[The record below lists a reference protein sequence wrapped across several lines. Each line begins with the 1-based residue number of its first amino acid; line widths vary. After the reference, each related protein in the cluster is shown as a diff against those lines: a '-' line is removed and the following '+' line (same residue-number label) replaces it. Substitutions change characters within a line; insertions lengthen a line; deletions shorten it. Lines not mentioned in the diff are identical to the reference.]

1 MALTKVSYSMITGAP
16 VNVKDFGAVGNGVT
30 NDAAAFAAAIAAVAS
45 TGQSIYVPAGTYVIG
60 SALTSTGHLNMF
72 GDGDK
77 SILDFSGAT
86 ITGSSCITVS
96 GALTQIQNISSAFI
110 YGLTVTFASAPSLAI
125 DDVFCIYDTDL
136 WLTNRPY
143 YYKGEWC
150 QVKGVAGSAAT
161 VTNPLYDSY
170 TPATTTV
177 YKLESKAVSFRNLR
191 LVGGANTF
199 GLLKIQFCEQAKL
212 ENVSVYNEDYQGI
225 EFDRCYNSEVTNCYV
240 FNKGTGTLD
249 DYGLLFSN
257 SQKFRVIGGDYYARR
272 HGITIGGG
280 DYICAVTNRDMRVI
294 GATISNDIV
303 SGVYS
308 ADMHG
313 NMEDCYYQDCTIYN
327 GAGWAGMDNGYDNC
341 TITAQSNGSVIYAGE
356 IKGGMLYVRNS
367 KLLTAGDP
375 SANSRGVIDVGGN
388 SSAINS
394 STTRALS
401 LIVENCYVKAPSL
414 SSATDFMK
422 VVNDGSLVN
431 VNIYIDGVSADVNAM
446 GAVLRTNVNS
456 GSAFSQAIVV
466 DNVSNFPSG
475 TYLHVPQG
483 SYYANVPQRMMRQSG
498 TVSMTA
504 TSGTK
509 TTISG
514 GITFKYAYPRTPSA
528 NTTVGGETGS
538 FSNGAGENIGA
549 ANYSVSATTVRPALV
564 STSNANWTATA
575 TVIQNWSVGISEI

>member
-1 MALTKVSYSMITGAP
+1 MSLTKVSYSMITGAP
-16 VNVKDFGAVGNGVT
+16 ANVKDFGAVGDGVT

-86 ITGSSCITVS
+86 IAGSCITVS
-96 GALTQIQNISSAFI
+96 GALTQIQNISSASI

-136 WLTNRPY
+136 WNTIRAN

-212 ENVSVYNEDYQGI
+212 ENVSVYNENYQGV
-225 EFDRCYNSEVTNCYV
+225 EFDRCYNSEVTNCY
-240 FNKGTGTLD
+240 FYNKGTGTLD
-249 DYGLLFSN
+249 DYGLTISN

-280 DYICAVTNRDMRVI
+280 DYICAVTNRDVRII
-294 GATISNDIV
+294 GVTLSNDITT
-303 SGVYS
+303 GVYS

-341 TITAQSNGSVIYAGE
+341 SITAQSNGSVIYAGE

-367 KLLTAGDP
+367 KLLTANDP
-375 SANSRGVIDVGGN
+375 SDNGRGIVDVGGN

-394 STTRALS
+394 STDKTLS
-401 LIVENCYVKAPSL
+401 LIVENCYVKAPALNAAS
-414 SSATDFMK
+414 DFMK
-422 VVNDGSLVN
+422 VVNDGSIVN
-431 VNIYIDGVSADVNAM
+431 VNIYIDGIRADVNAM
-446 GAVLRTNVNS
+446 GSVLRTNVDS
-456 GSAFSQAIVV
+456 GTAFSQAIVV
-466 DNVSNFPSG
+466 DNISNFPSG
-475 TYLHVPQG
+475 TSLHTPQG
-483 SYYANVPQRMMRQSG
+483 SHYLNIPHRLMSQTGSLL
-498 TVSMTA
+498 MTA
-504 TSGTK
+504 TSGT
-509 TTISG
+509 TSTISS
-514 GITFKYAYPRTPSA
+514 TQNYTYVYPRIPQAVVSVGS
-528 NTTVGGETGS
+528 NTTGFLNS
-538 FSNGAGENIGA
+538 AGENIGA
-549 ANYSVSATTVRPALV
+549 TIFQIREEGIRLSLV

-575 TVIQNWSVGISEI
+575 NMTVNYIAELSEV

>member
-1 MALTKVSYSMITGAP
+1 MITGAP
-16 VNVKDFGAVGNGVT
+16 ANVKDFGAVGDGVT

-86 ITGSSCITVS
+86 IAGSCITVS
-96 GALTQIQNISSAFI
+96 GALTQIQNISSASI

-136 WLTNRPY
+136 WLPIRAN

-212 ENVSVYNEDYQGI
+212 ENVSVYNENYQGV
-225 EFDRCYNSEVTNCYV
+225 EFDRCYNSEVTNCYM

-249 DYGLLFSN
+249 DYGIIFSN

-272 HGITIGGG
+272 HGVTIGGG

-303 SGVYS
+303 SGVYA

-341 TITAQSNGSVIYAGE
+341 AITAQLNGSVIYAGE

-367 KLLTAGDP
+367 KLLTPVDP
-375 SANSRGVIDVGGN
+375 SDNGRGVIDVGGN

-394 STTRALS
+394 STDIALS
-401 LIVENCYVKAPSL
+401 LIVENCYVKAPNL
-414 SSATDFMK
+414 SAASDFMK
-422 VVNDGSLVN
+422 VVNDGSTVN
-431 VNIYIDGVSADVNAM
+431 VNIYIDGVRADVNAM
-446 GAVLRTNVNS
+446 GSVLRTNVNS
-456 GSAFSQAIVV
+456 GTAFSQAIVV
-466 DNVSNFPSG
+466 DNISNFPSG
-475 TYLHVPQG
+475 TSLHAAQG
-483 SYYANVPQRMMRQSG
+483 SHYLNIPHRLMSQTGSLL
-498 TVSMTA
+498 MTA

-509 TTISG
+509 STTS
-514 GITFKYAYPRTPSA
+514 TTENYLYVYPRIPQAVVSVGSITTGFTNSA
-528 NTTVGGETGS
+528 N
-538 FSNGAGENIGA
+538 ENIGA
-549 ANYSVSATTVRPALV
+549 TIFQIREEGIRLALV

-575 TVIQNWSVGISEI
+575 NMTVNYIVELSEI

>member
-1 MALTKVSYSMITGAP
+1 MSLTKVSYSMITGAP
-16 VNVKDFGAVGNGVT
+16 ANVKDFGAVGDGVT
-30 NDAAAFAAAIAAVAS
+30 NDQAAFAAAIAAVAS
-45 TGQSIYVPAGTYVIG
+45 TGQAIYVPAGTYVIG
-60 SALTSTGHLNMF
+60 SALTSTGHFNMY

-86 ITGSSCITVS
+86 IAGSCITVS
-96 GALTQIQNISSAFI
+96 GALTQIQNISSASI

-136 WLTNRPY
+136 WNTIRAN

-199 GLLKIQFCEQAKL
+199 GLLKLQFCEQAKL
-212 ENVSVYNEDYQGI
+212 ENVSVYNENYQGV
-225 EFDRCYNSEVTNCYV
+225 EFDRCYNSEVTNCYM

-249 DYGLLFSN
+249 DYGIIFSN

-294 GATISNDIV
+294 GATISNDIL
-303 SGVYS
+303 SAVYA

-341 TITAQSNGSVIYAGE
+341 SITAQSNGSVIYAGE

-375 SANSRGVIDVGGN
+375 SDNGRGIVDVGGN

-394 STTRALS
+394 STDIALS
-401 LIVENCYVKAPSL
+401 LIVENCYVKAPNL
-414 SSATDFMK
+414 SAASDFMK
-422 VVNDGSLVN
+422 VVNDGSTVD
-431 VNIYIDGVSADVNAM
+431 VNIYIDGIRADVNLM
-446 GAVLRTNVNS
+446 GSVLRTNVNS
-456 GSAFSQAIVV
+456 GTAFSQAIVV
-466 DNVSNFPSG
+466 DNISNFPSG
-475 TYLHVPQG
+475 TSLHSAQG
-483 SYYANVPQRMMRQSG
+483 SHYLNIPHRLMSQTGSLL
-498 TVSMTA
+498 MTA

-509 TTISG
+509 STISS
-514 GITFKYAYPRTPSA
+514 TQNYTYVYPRIPQAVVSIGSNA
-528 NTTVGGETGS
+528 TG
-538 FSNGAGENIGA
+538 FSNSASENIGA
-549 ANYSVSATTVRPALV
+549 TIFQIREEGIRLALV

-575 TVIQNWSVGISEI
+575 NMTVNYIAELSEV

>member
-1 MALTKVSYSMITGAP
+1 MSLTKVSYSMITGAP
-16 VNVKDFGAVGNGVT
+16 ANVKDFGAVGNGVT

-86 ITGSSCITVS
+86 IAGSCITVS
-96 GALTQIQNISSAFI
+96 GALTQIQNISSASI

-136 WLTNRPY
+136 WNTIRAN

-199 GLLKIQFCEQAKL
+199 GLLKLQFCEQAKL
-212 ENVSVYNEDYQGI
+212 ENVSVYNENYQGV
-225 EFDRCYNSEVTNCYV
+225 EFDRCYNSEVTNCYM

-249 DYGLLFSN
+249 DYGIIFSN

-341 TITAQSNGSVIYAGE
+341 AITAQSNGSVIYAGE

-375 SANSRGVIDVGGN
+375 SDNGRGIVDVGGN

-394 STTRALS
+394 STDEALS
-401 LIVENCYVKAPSL
+401 LIVENCYVKAPAL
-414 SSATDFMK
+414 SAASDFMK
-422 VVNDGSLVN
+422 VVNDGSTVN
-431 VNIYIDGVSADVNAM
+431 VNIYIDGIRADVNAM
-446 GAVLRTNVNS
+446 GSVLRTNVDS
-456 GSAFSQAIVV
+456 GTAFSQAIVV
-466 DNVSNFPSG
+466 DNISNFPSG
-475 TYLHVPQG
+475 TALHIAQG
-483 SYYANVPQRMMRQSG
+483 NHYRDVPQRLMRQSS
-498 TVSMTA
+498 TLTMTA
-504 TSGTK
+504 TSGT
-509 TTISG
+509 TSTISG
-514 GITFKYAYPRTPSA
+514 NITYRYSYPRTPTALS
-528 NTTVGGETGS
+528 TVGGEIIG
-538 FSNGAGENIGA
+538 FSNSSGQNIA
-549 ANYSVSATTVRPALV
+549 VANYSVSSAAIRPALV
-564 STSNANWTATA
+564 STSNTNWTATQD
-575 TVIQNWSVGISEI
+575 VSVNWSVGMEEI

>member
-16 VNVKDFGAVGNGVT
+16 VNVKDYGAVGDGVT
-30 NDAAAFAAAIAAVAS
+30 NDAVAMQAAITAVAT
-45 TGQSIYVPAGTYVIG
+45 TGQAIYVPAGTYVIG
-60 SALTSTGHLNMF
+60 SALTSTGHLNMV

-86 ITGSSCITVS
+86 LAGSAITVT
-96 GALTQIQNISSAFI
+96 GALTQIQNISSASI
-110 YGLTVTFASAPSLAI
+110 YGATVTFASAPSLAI

-136 WLTNRPY
+136 WNTIRPY

-150 QVKGVAGSAAT
+150 QVKGVAGSDAT
-161 VTNPLYDSY
+161 ITNPLYDSY
-170 TPATTTV
+170 TSATTTV

-199 GLLKIQFCEQAKL
+199 GLLKLQFCEQAKL
-212 ENVSVYNEDYQGI
+212 ENVSVYNEDYQGV

-240 FNKGTGTLD
+240 YNKGTGTLD

-272 HGITIGGG
+272 HGVTIGGG

-294 GATISNDIV
+294 GATISNDIN

-313 NMEDCYYQDCTIYN
+313 NMQDCYYQDCTIYN

-341 TITAQSNGSVIYAGE
+341 AITAQFNGSVIYGSE

-375 SANSRGVIDVGGN
+375 TTNGRGIIDVGGN

-394 STTRALS
+394 ATTQTLS
-401 LIVENCYVKAPSL
+401 LIVENCYIKAPLL
-414 SSATDFMK
+414 SAGTDFMN
-422 VVNDGSLVN
+422 VSNDGSTAN
-431 VNIYIDGVSADVNAM
+431 VNIYIDGLRADVNAM
-446 GAVLRTNVNS
+446 GGVLRTNVIS
-456 GSAFSQAIVV
+456 GAAYSQAIVV
-466 DNVSNFPSG
+466 DNISNFPIG
-475 TYLHVPQG
+475 TSLHVPQG
-483 SYYANVPQRMMRQSG
+483 SYYINVPQRLMSQTG
-498 TVSMTA
+498 TLLMTA
-504 TSGTK
+504 TSGTAV
-509 TTISG
+509 TVSATQNYRYG
-514 GITFKYAYPRTPSA
+514 YPRIPQAVVS
-528 NTTVGGETGS
+528 VGS
-538 FSNGAGENIGA
+538 FTTGFTNSSGENIGA
-549 ANYSVSATTVRPALV
+549 TIFQIRELGIRLALV
-564 STSNANWTATA
+564 STSNANWSNTINM
-575 TVIQNWSVGISEI
+575 TVNYIAELSEV

>member
-16 VNVKDFGAVGNGVT
+16 ANVKDFGAVGNGVT

-45 TGQSIYVPAGTYVIG
+45 TGQPIYVPAGTYVIG

-86 ITGSSCITVS
+86 IAGSCITVS
-96 GALTQIQNISSAFI
+96 GALTQIQNISSASI

-125 DDVFCIYDTDL
+125 DDVFCIYDTAL
-136 WLTNRPY
+136 WNTIRPY

-161 VTNPLYDSY
+161 ITNPLYDSY
-170 TPATTTV
+170 TAATTTV
-177 YKLESKAVSFRNLR
+177 YKLTSKAVSFRNLR

-199 GLLKIQFCEQAKL
+199 GLLKLQFCEQAKL
-212 ENVSVYNEDYQGI
+212 ENVSVYNENYQAV
-225 EFDRCYNSEVTNCYV
+225 EFDRCYNSEVTNCYAY
-240 FNKGTGTLD
+240 NKGTGTLD
-249 DYGLLFSN
+249 DYGLTFSN
-257 SQKFRVIGGDYYARR
+257 CQKFRVIGGDYYARR

-341 TITAQSNGSVIYAGE
+341 TITAQFNGSVIYASE

-367 KLLTAGDP
+367 KLLTGGDP
-375 SANSRGVIDVGGN
+375 TLNGRGVIDVGGN

-394 STTRALS
+394 ATNRTLS

-414 SSATDFMK
+414 SAGTDFMK
-422 VVNDGSLVN
+422 VVNDGSIVN
-431 VNIYIDGVSADVNAM
+431 VNIYIDGVRADVNAM
-446 GAVLRTNVNS
+446 GSVLRTNVNS
-456 GSAFSQAIVV
+456 GAAYSQAIVV
-466 DNVSNFPSG
+466 DNISNFPTG
-475 TYLHVPQG
+475 TYLHIPQG
-483 SYYANVPQRMMRQSG
+483 GFYSNISQRMMRQSG
-498 TVSMTA
+498 TVSLTA
-504 TSGTK
+504 TSGTSL
-509 TTISG
+509 TSASA
-514 GITFKYAYPRTPSA
+514 ITFRYPYPRTPCA
-528 NTTVGGETGS
+528 NSTVGGATGS
-538 FSNGAGENIGA
+538 FRNSANENIGVGNLA
-549 ANYSVSATTVRPALV
+549 VAVTSIQLGLV

-575 TVIQNWSVGISEI
+575 TVTANWSVAIEEV

>member
-16 VNVKDFGAVGNGVT
+16 ANVKDFGAVGNGVT
-30 NDAAAFAAAIAAVAS
+30 NDHAAFAAAIAAVAS

-96 GALTQIQNISSAFI
+96 GALTQIQNISSASI

-136 WLTNRPY
+136 WNTSRAN

-212 ENVSVYNEDYQGI
+212 ENVSVYNEDYQGV
-225 EFDRCYNSEVTNCYV
+225 EFDRCYNSVVTNCYV

-294 GATISNDIV
+294 GATISNDIL
-303 SGVYS
+303 SGVFS

-313 NMEDCYYQDCTIYN
+313 NMQDCYYQDCTIYN

-367 KLLTAGDP
+367 KLLTASDP
-375 SANSRGVIDVGGN
+375 VTNLRGIIDVGGN

-394 STTRALS
+394 STDETLS
-401 LIVENCYVKAPSL
+401 LIVESCYVKAPSV
-414 SSATDFMK
+414 SAATDFMK

-431 VNIYIDGVSADVNAM
+431 VNIYIDGIRADVNAM
-446 GAVLRTNVNS
+446 GGVLRTDVNS
-456 GSAFSQAIVV
+456 GAAYSEAIVV
-466 DNVSNFPSG
+466 DNISNFPNG
-475 TYLHVPQG
+475 TDLHIAQGGYYL
-483 SYYANVPQRMMRQSG
+483 NKPQRLMSQSG
-498 TVSMTA
+498 YLDMTA
-504 TSGTK
+504 TSGTA
-509 TTISG
+509 TTIAA
-514 GITFKYAYPRTPSA
+514 TQNYRYAYPRTPQAVVSVGSSVTGFINSA
-528 NTTVGGETGS
+528 GQ
-538 FSNGAGENIGA
+538 NIGA
-549 ANYSVSATTVRPALV
+549 TVFQSREEGIRPALV
-564 STSNANWTATA
+564 STSNANWSATLDMR
-575 TVIQNWSVGISEI
+575 VNWNVQIAEV

>member
-1 MALTKVSYSMITGAP
+1 MSLTKVSYSMITGAP

-77 SILDFSGAT
+77 SILDFSAAT
-86 ITGSSCITVS
+86 IAGSCITVS
-96 GALTQIQNISSAFI
+96 GALTQIQNISSASI

-136 WLTNRPY
+136 WNSIRAN

-150 QVKGVAGSAAT
+150 QVRGVAGSAAT
-161 VTNPLYDSY
+161 ITNPLYDSY

-240 FNKGTGTLD
+240 YNKGTGTLD

-257 SQKFRVIGGDYYARR
+257 CQKFRVIGGDYYARR

-294 GATISNDIV
+294 GATISNDIL

-367 KLLTAGDP
+367 KLLTASDP
-375 SANSRGVIDVGGN
+375 SANSRGIVDVGGN

-394 STTRALS
+394 STDETLS
-401 LIVENCYVKAPSL
+401 LIVENCYVKGPSL
-414 SSATDFMK
+414 SAGSDFMK
-422 VVNDGSLVN
+422 VVNDGSAVN
-431 VNIYIDGVSADVNAM
+431 VNIYVDGVRADVNLM
-446 GAVLRTNVNS
+446 GSVLRTNVNS
-456 GSAFSQAIVV
+456 GTAYSEAIVV
-466 DNVSNFPSG
+466 DNISNFPAG
-475 TYLHVPQG
+475 TYLHIPQG
-483 SYYANVPQRMMRQSG
+483 NHYRDKPQRLMSQTGSYL
-498 TVSMTA
+498 MTA

-509 TTISG
+509 STIATTQN
-514 GITFKYAYPRTPSA
+514 YRYVYPRIPQAVVSVGSF
-528 NTTVGGETGS
+528 TTG
-538 FSNGAGENIGA
+538 FSNGSGENIGA
-549 ANYSVSATTVRPALV
+549 TIYQIREEGIRPALV

-575 TVIQNWSVGISEI
+575 DMTVNWIVELSEI

>member
-45 TGQSIYVPAGTYVIG
+45 TGQTIYVPAGTYIIG

-86 ITGSSCITVS
+86 IAGSCITVS
-96 GALTQIQNISSAFI
+96 GALTQIQNISSASI
-110 YGLTVTFASAPSLAI
+110 YGLTVTFASTPSLAI

-136 WLTNRPY
+136 WNSIRAN

-161 VTNPLYDSY
+161 ITNPLYDSY

-199 GLLKIQFCEQAKL
+199 GLLKIQFCEQPKL
-212 ENVSVYNEDYQGI
+212 ENVSVYNEDYQAI

-249 DYGLLFSN
+249 DYGLVFSN

-272 HGITIGGG
+272 HGIAIGGG

-294 GATISNDIV
+294 GATISNDIL

-341 TITAQSNGSVIYAGE
+341 TITAQSNGSVIYSSE

-367 KLLTAGDP
+367 KLLTGGDP
-375 SANSRGVIDVGGN
+375 SANGRGVIDVGGN
-388 SSAINS
+388 NNAINS
-394 STTRALS
+394 STNRALS
-401 LIVENCYVKAPSL
+401 LIVENCYIKAPSL
-414 SSATDFMK
+414 SAGTDFMT
-422 VVNDGSLVN
+422 VVNDGSTVN
-431 VNIYIDGVSADVNAM
+431 VNIYIDGVRADVNAM
-446 GAVLRTNVNS
+446 GSVLRTNVNS

-466 DNVSNFPSG
+466 DNISNFPAG
-475 TYLHVPQG
+475 TYLHTPQG
-483 SYYANVPQRMMRQSG
+483 NHYKDKPQRLMSQSG
-498 TVSMTA
+498 YLEMTA
-504 TSGTK
+504 TSGTSS
-509 TTISG
+509 TIG
-514 GITFKYAYPRTPSA
+514 ATQNYRYVYPRTPQAVVS
-528 NTTVGGETGS
+528 VGSSVAG
-538 FSNGAGENIGA
+538 FSNSSGQNVGA
-549 ANYSVSATTVRPALV
+549 TVFQSREEGIRPALV
-564 STSNANWTATA
+564 STSNT
-575 TVIQNWSVGISEI
+575 NWSATIDMRVNWNVQIAEI

>member
-1 MALTKVSYSMITGAP
+1 MSLTKVSYSMITGAP
-16 VNVKDFGAVGNGVT
+16 ANVKDFGAVGNGVT
-30 NDAAAFAAAIAAVAS
+30 NDAAAFAAAIAAVAT

-86 ITGSSCITVS
+86 IAGSCITVS
-96 GALTQIQNISSAFI
+96 GALTQIQNISSASI

-136 WLTNRPY
+136 WLTSRSY

-150 QVKGVAGSAAT
+150 QVKGVSGST
-161 VTNPLYDSY
+161 VGVTNPLYDSY

-212 ENVSVYNEDYQGI
+212 ENVSVYNENYQGV
-225 EFDRCYNSEVTNCYV
+225 EFDRCYNSEVTNCYMY
-240 FNKGTGTLD
+240 NKGTGTLD
-249 DYGLLFSN
+249 DYALIFSN

-280 DYICAVTNRDMRVI
+280 DYICAVPNRDMRVI
-294 GATISNDIV
+294 GATISNDIN

-341 TITAQSNGSVIYAGE
+341 SITAQLNGSVIYAGE

-367 KLLTAGDP
+367 KLLTSGDP
-375 SANSRGVIDVGGN
+375 SANGRGVIDVGGN

-394 STTRALS
+394 STDETLS

-414 SSATDFMK
+414 SAGSDFMK

-431 VNIYIDGVSADVNAM
+431 VNIYIDGIRADVNLM
-446 GAVLRTNVNS
+446 GSVLRTALNS
-456 GSAFSQAIVV
+456 GTAYSEAIVV
-466 DNVSNFPSG
+466 DNISNFPAG
-475 TYLHVPQG
+475 TYLHLPQG
-483 SYYANVPQRMMRQSG
+483 NAYINKPQRLMSQTG
-498 TVSMTA
+498 YLEMTA

-509 TTISG
+509 ETIAA
-514 GITFKYAYPRTPSA
+514 TQNYRYFYPREA
-528 NTTVGGETGS
+528 QVVVFTGS
-538 FSNGAGENIGA
+538 DIAGYNNGAGELIGA
-549 ANYSVSATTVRPALV
+549 AVYQSRFDGVRPALV
-564 STSNANWTATA
+564 STSNSNWTATISQRA
-575 TVIQNWSVGISEI
+575 NWIAEISEV

>member
-1 MALTKVSYSMITGAP
+1 MALTKVSYSMITGTPA
-16 VNVKDFGAVGNGVT
+16 NVKDFGAVGDGVT

-96 GALTQIQNISSAFI
+96 GALTQIQNISSASI
-110 YGLTVTFASAPSLAI
+110 YGFTVTFASTPSLAI
-125 DDVFCIYDTDL
+125 DDVFCIYDTDP
-136 WLTNRPY
+136 WLTIRPY

-177 YKLESKAVSFRNLR
+177 YKLESNSVSFRNLR

-294 GATISNDIV
+294 GATISNDIT
-303 SGVYS
+303 SGVYA

-327 GAGWAGMDNGYDNC
+327 GAGWAGMNNGYDNC
-341 TITAQSNGSVIYAGE
+341 TITAQSNGSVIYANE

-375 SANSRGVIDVGGN
+375 DANGRGIVDVGGN

-394 STTRALS
+394 STDKTLS
-401 LIVENCYVKAPSL
+401 LIVENCYIKAPSL
-414 SSATDFMK
+414 SSGTDFMK
-422 VVNDGSLVN
+422 VVNDGSIVN
-431 VNIYIDGVSADVNAM
+431 VNIYIDGVRADVNAM
-446 GAVLRTNVNS
+446 GSVLRTDVNS
-456 GSAFSQAIVV
+456 GTAYSEAIVV
-466 DNVSNFPSG
+466 DNISNFPAG
-475 TYLHVPQG
+475 TYLHLAQG
-483 SYYANVPQRMMRQSG
+483 SHYLNKPQRLMSQSG
-498 TVSMTA
+498 YLDMTA
-504 TSGTK
+504 TSGTSV
-509 TTISG
+509 TVASTQN
-514 GITFKYAYPRTPSA
+514 YRYVYPRTPQAVVS
-528 NTTVGGETGS
+528 TGS
-538 FSNGAGENIGA
+538 GVTGFTNGAGENIGA
-549 ANYSVSATTVRPALV
+549 TVYQSKEEGIRPALV
-564 STSNANWTATA
+564 STSNANWSYTNSMR
-575 TVIQNWSVGISEI
+575 VNWNVQIAEV

>member
-16 VNVKDFGAVGNGVT
+16 VNVKDYGAVGDGVT
-30 NDAAAFAAAIAAVAS
+30 NDAVAMQAAITAVAT
-45 TGQSIYVPAGTYVIG
+45 TGQAIYVPAGTYVIG
-60 SALTSTGHLNMF
+60 SALTSTGHLNMV

-77 SILDFSGAT
+77 SVLDFSAAT
-86 ITGSSCITVS
+86 IGGSCITVS
-96 GALTQIQNISSAFI
+96 GALTQIQNISSASI
-110 YGLTVTFASAPSLAI
+110 YGLTVTFTSAPSLAI

-136 WLTNRPY
+136 WLSIRPN

-150 QVKGVAGSAAT
+150 QVRGVAGSDAT
-161 VTNPLYDSY
+161 ITNPLYDSY

-177 YKLESKAVSFRNLR
+177 YKLQSKAVSFRSLR

-199 GLLKIQFCEQAKL
+199 SLLKLQFCEQAKL
-212 ENVSVYNEDYQGI
+212 ENVSVYNENYQGV

-240 FNKGTGTLD
+240 YNKGTGTLD
-249 DYGLLFSN
+249 DYGLIFSN

-294 GATISNDIV
+294 GATISNDITT
-303 SGVYS
+303 GVYS

-341 TITAQSNGSVIYAGE
+341 AITAQLNGSVIYAGE

-375 SANSRGVIDVGGN
+375 SANGRGIVDVGGN

-394 STTRALS
+394 STTKTLS

-414 SSATDFMK
+414 SASSDFMK
-422 VVNDGSLVN
+422 VVNDGSIVN
-431 VNIYIDGVSADVNAM
+431 VNIYIDGVQADVNAM
-446 GAVLRTNVNS
+446 GSVLRTNVNS

-466 DNVSNFPSG
+466 DNVSNFPTG

-483 SYYANVPQRMMRQSG
+483 NYYQNIPQRMMQQSG

-504 TSGTK
+504 TSGTAS
-509 TTISG
+509 TINA
-514 GITFKYAYPRTPSA
+514 GITFRYSYPRTPVA
-528 NTTVGGETGS
+528 NSTVGGETGF
-538 FSNGAGENIGA
+538 FSNSAGQNIGS
-549 ANYSVSATTVRPALV
+549 ANYSVSNTTIRPALV
-564 STSNANWTATA
+564 STSNTNWTATA

>member
-1 MALTKVSYSMITGAP
+1 MSLTKVTYSMIDGSS
-16 VNVKDFGAVGNGVT
+16 VNVRDFGAVGDGVAD
-30 NDAAAFAAAIAAVAS
+30 DAVAIQAAVTAVAT
-45 TGQSIYVPAGTYVIG
+45 TGQGLYFPAGTYKATTAI
-60 SALTSTGHLNMF
+60 TSTGHLNVF
-72 GDGDK
+72 GEGDK
-77 SILDFSGAT
+77 SVIDFSGAT
-86 ITGSSCITVS
+86 IAGSCITVS
-96 GALTQIQNISSAFI
+96 GALTQIQNISSASI

-136 WLTNRPY
+136 WNTIRPY

-199 GLLKIQFCEQAKL
+199 GLLKLQFCEQAKL
-212 ENVSVYNEDYQGI
+212 ENVSVYNENYQGV
-225 EFDRCYNSEVTNCYV
+225 EFDRCYNSEVTNCYM

-249 DYGLLFSN
+249 DYGIIFSN

-294 GATISNDIV
+294 GATISNDITT
-303 SGVYS
+303 GVYA

-341 TITAQSNGSVIYAGE
+341 SITAQSNGSVIYASE

-367 KLLTAGDP
+367 KLLTSGNP
-375 SANSRGVIDVGGN
+375 SANGRGIVDVGGN

-394 STTRALS
+394 STDEALS
-401 LIVENCYVKAPSL
+401 LIVENCYVKAPAL
-414 SSATDFMK
+414 IASSDFMK
-422 VVNDGSLVN
+422 VVNDGSVVN
-431 VNIYIDGVSADVNAM
+431 VNIYIDGIRADVNLM
-446 GAVLRTNVNS
+446 GSVLRTNVNS
-456 GSAFSQAIVV
+456 GTAFSQAIVV
-466 DNVSNFPSG
+466 DNISNFPNG
-475 TYLHVPQG
+475 TSLHTAQG
-483 SYYANVPQRMMRQSG
+483 NHYKDVLQRLMRQSS
-498 TVSMTA
+498 TLTMTA
-504 TSGTK
+504 TSGT
-509 TTISG
+509 TSTISG
-514 GITFKYAYPRTPSA
+514 NITYRYSYPRAPTALS
-528 NTTVGGETGS
+528 TVGGELVG
-538 FSNGAGENIGA
+538 FSNSSGQNIAA
-549 ANYSVSATTVRPALV
+549 ANYSVSAAAIRPALV
-564 STSNANWTATA
+564 STSNSNWTATQN
-575 TVIQNWSVGISEI
+575 VSVNWSVGIEEI

>member
-1 MALTKVSYSMITGAP
+1 MITGAP

-30 NDAAAFAAAIAAVAS
+30 NDQAAFALAIAAVAS
-45 TGQSIYVPAGTYVIG
+45 TGQAIYVPAGTYVIG

-77 SILDFSGAT
+77 SILDFSAAT

-96 GALTQIQNISSAFI
+96 GALTQIQNISSASI

-125 DDVFCIYDTDL
+125 DDVFCIYDTDP
-136 WLTNRPY
+136 WLTSRPY

-161 VTNPLYDSY
+161 ITNPLYDSY

-225 EFDRCYNSEVTNCYV
+225 EFDRCYNSEVTNCYIY
-240 FNKGTGTLD
+240 NKGTGTLD

-257 SQKFRVIGGDYYARR
+257 CQKFRVIGGDYYARR

-294 GATISNDIV
+294 GATISNDIL

-313 NMEDCYYQDCTIYN
+313 NMQDCYYQDCTIYN

-375 SANSRGVIDVGGN
+375 NPSGRGIIDVGGN

-394 STTRALS
+394 ATDEALS
-401 LIVENCYVKAPSL
+401 LIVENCYIKAPSL
-414 SSATDFMK
+414 SAGTDFMK
-422 VVNDGSLVN
+422 VVNDGSIVN
-431 VNIYIDGVSADVNAM
+431 VNIYIDGVRADVNAM
-446 GAVLRTNVNS
+446 GSVLRTNVNS
-456 GSAFSQAIVV
+456 GAAYSQAIVV
-466 DNVSNFPSG
+466 DNISNFPAG

-483 SYYANVPQRMMRQSG
+483 NHYQNVPQRMMRQSA
-498 TVSMTA
+498 TVDLTA
-504 TSGTK
+504 ASGTK
-509 TTISG
+509 TTISSP
-514 GITFKYAYPRTPSA
+514 ITYRYPYARTPVALS
-528 NTTVGGETGS
+528 TVGSGTGS
-538 FSNGAGENIGA
+538 FTNSAGENVGVG
-549 ANYSVSATTVRPALV
+549 NYSVSNSAIRLGLI
-564 STSNANWTATA
+564 STSNANWTATG
-575 TVIQNWSVGISEI
+575 TFTTNWSVAIEEV

>member
-1 MALTKVSYSMITGAP
+1 MITGAP
-16 VNVKDFGAVGNGVT
+16 VNVKDYGAAGDGLT

-45 TGQSIYVPAGTYVIG
+45 TGQAIYVPAGTYVIS

-77 SILDFSGAT
+77 SVLDFSAAT
-86 ITGSSCITVS
+86 IAGSCITVS
-96 GALTQIQNISSAFI
+96 GALTQIQNISSASI
-110 YGLTVTFASAPSLAI
+110 YGLTVTFASAPSLAV

-136 WLTNRPY
+136 WLTSRPY

-161 VTNPLYDSY
+161 ITNPLYDSY
-170 TPATTTV
+170 TPASTTV
-177 YKLESKAVSFRNLR
+177 YKLASKTVSFRNLR
-191 LVGGANTF
+191 LVGGAGTF
-199 GLLKIQFCEQAKL
+199 GLLKLQFCEQAKL

-249 DYGLLFSN
+249 DYGLLFGN
-257 SQKFRVIGGDYYARR
+257 CQKFRVIGGDYYARR

-313 NMEDCYYQDCTIYN
+313 NMQDCYYQDCTIYN

-356 IKGGMLYVRNS
+356 VKGGALYVRNS

-375 SANSRGVIDVGGN
+375 SANGRGIVDVGGN

-394 STTRALS
+394 ATDETLS

-414 SSATDFMK
+414 SASTDFMK
-422 VVNDGSLVN
+422 VVNDGSIVN
-431 VNIYIDGVSADVNAM
+431 INIYIDGIRADVNAM
-446 GAVLRTNVNS
+446 GSVLRTNVNS
-456 GSAFSQAIVV
+456 GAAYSDAIVV
-466 DNVSNFPSG
+466 DSISNFPSG

-483 SYYANVPQRMMRQSG
+483 SHYANKPQRMMRQSG

-504 TSGTK
+504 TSGT
-509 TTISG
+509 TSTINS
-514 GITFKYAYPRTPSA
+514 GITYRYLYPRVPTAVS
-528 NTTVGGETGS
+528 TVGGETGA
-538 FSNGAGENIGA
+538 FSNSAGQNIGA
-549 ANYSVSATTVRPALV
+549 ANYSVAYNQIRPALV
-564 STSNANWTATA
+564 STSNSNWSATA
-575 TVIQNWSVGISEI
+575 TVTLNWSVGIEEI

>member
-30 NDAAAFAAAIAAVAS
+30 NDQAAFALAIAAVAS
-45 TGQSIYVPAGTYVIG
+45 TGQAIYVPAGTYVIG

-86 ITGSSCITVS
+86 IAGSCITVS
-96 GALTQIQNISSAFI
+96 GALTQIQNISSASI

-150 QVKGVAGSAAT
+150 QVKGVSGSAAT

-294 GATISNDIV
+294 GATISNDIN
-303 SGVYS
+303 SGVFS

-327 GAGWAGMDNGYDNC
+327 GAGWAGMDTGYDNC

-375 SANSRGVIDVGGN
+375 SANGRGVIDVGGN
-388 SSAINS
+388 SSPIS
-394 STTRALS
+394 SATDRAVS
-401 LIVENCYVKAPSL
+401 LIVENCYLKAPSL
-414 SSATDFMK
+414 SAATDFMK
-422 VVNDGSLVN
+422 VVNNDSIVY
-431 VNIYIDGVSADVNAM
+431 VNIYIDGVRADVNAM
-446 GAVLRTNVNS
+446 GSVLRTNVNS
-456 GSAFSQAIVV
+456 GAAYSQAIVV
-466 DNVSNFPSG
+466 DNISNFPAG

-483 SYYANVPQRMMRQSG
+483 NHYRDKPQRLMSQSG
-498 TVSMTA
+498 YLDMTA
-504 TSGTK
+504 TSGTSS
-509 TTISG
+509 TIAA
-514 GITFKYAYPRTPSA
+514 TQNYRYVYPRTPQAVVS
-528 NTTVGGETGS
+528 VGSGVAG
-538 FSNGAGENIGA
+538 FSNSSGQNID
-549 ANYSVSATTVRPALV
+549 ATVYQSREEGIRPALV
-564 STSNANWTATA
+564 STSNSNWLATFDMR
-575 TVIQNWSVGISEI
+575 VNWNVQIAEV

>member
-16 VNVKDFGAVGNGVT
+16 ANVKDFGAVGDGVT
-30 NDAAAFAAAIAAVAS
+30 NDQAAFAAAIAAVAS
-45 TGQSIYVPAGTYVIG
+45 TGQAIYVPAGTYIIG

-77 SILDFSGAT
+77 SVIDFSGAT
-86 ITGSSCITVS
+86 IAGSCITVS
-96 GALTQIQNISSAFI
+96 GALTQIQNISSASI

-136 WLTNRPY
+136 WNTIRPY

-199 GLLKIQFCEQAKL
+199 GLLKLQFCEQAKL
-212 ENVSVYNEDYQGI
+212 ENVSVYNENYQGV
-225 EFDRCYNSEVTNCYV
+225 EFDRCYNSEVTNCYM

-249 DYGLLFSN
+249 DYGIIFSN

-294 GATISNDIV
+294 GATISNDITT
-303 SGVYS
+303 GVYA

-341 TITAQSNGSVIYAGE
+341 SITAQSNGSVIYASE

-367 KLLTAGDP
+367 KLLTSGDP
-375 SANSRGVIDVGGN
+375 SANGRGIVDVGGN

-394 STTRALS
+394 STDEALS
-401 LIVENCYVKAPSL
+401 LIVENCYVKAPAL
-414 SSATDFMK
+414 IASSDFMK
-422 VVNDGSLVN
+422 VVNDGSVVN
-431 VNIYIDGVSADVNAM
+431 VNIYIDGIRADVNLM
-446 GAVLRTNVNS
+446 GSVLRTNVNS
-456 GSAFSQAIVV
+456 GTAFSQAIVV
-466 DNVSNFPSG
+466 DNISNFPNG
-475 TYLHVPQG
+475 TSLHTAQG
-483 SYYANVPQRMMRQSG
+483 NHYKDVLQRLMRQSS
-498 TVSMTA
+498 TLTMTA
-504 TSGTK
+504 TSGT
-509 TTISG
+509 TSTISG
-514 GITFKYAYPRTPSA
+514 NITYRYSYPRAPTALS
-528 NTTVGGETGS
+528 TVGGELVG
-538 FSNGAGENIGA
+538 FSNSSGQNIAA
-549 ANYSVSATTVRPALV
+549 ANYSVSAAAIRPALV
-564 STSNANWTATA
+564 STSNSNWTATQD
-575 TVIQNWSVGISEI
+575 VSVNWSVGIEEI

>member
-30 NDAAAFAAAIAAVAS
+30 NDAVAMQAAITAVAT
-45 TGQSIYVPAGTYVIG
+45 TGQAIYIPAGTYIIG
-60 SALTSTGHLNMF
+60 SALTSTGHLNMV

-77 SILDFSGAT
+77 SVLDFSAAT
-86 ITGSSCITVS
+86 IGGSCITVS
-96 GALTQIQNISSAFI
+96 GALTQIQNISSASI
-110 YGLTVTFASAPSLAI
+110 YGATVTFASAPSLAI

-136 WLTNRPY
+136 WNTIRAY

-161 VTNPLYDSY
+161 ITNPLYDSY

-177 YKLESKAVSFRNLR
+177 YKLQSKAVSFRSLR

-199 GLLKIQFCEQAKL
+199 GLLKLQFCEQAKL
-212 ENVSVYNEDYQGI
+212 ENVSVYNENYQGV
-225 EFDRCYNSEVTNCYV
+225 EFDRCYNSEVTNCYM
-240 FNKGTGTLD
+240 FNKSTGTLD

-257 SQKFRVIGGDYYARR
+257 CQKFRVIGGDYYARR

-294 GATISNDIV
+294 GATISNDIL

-341 TITAQSNGSVIYAGE
+341 TITAQLNGSVIYAGE

-367 KLLTAGDP
+367 KLLTGGDP
-375 SANSRGVIDVGGN
+375 SANGRGIVDVGGN

-394 STTRALS
+394 STTKTLS

-414 SSATDFMK
+414 SAGTDFMK
-422 VVNDGSLVN
+422 VVNDGSIVN
-431 VNIYIDGVSADVNAM
+431 VNIYIDGVQADVNAM
-446 GAVLRTNVNS
+446 GSVLRTNVNS
-456 GSAFSQAIVV
+456 GAVYSQAIVV
-466 DNVSNFPSG
+466 DNVSNFPTG

-483 SYYANVPQRMMRQSG
+483 NFYSNISQRMMRQSG

-504 TSGTK
+504 TSGT
-509 TTISG
+509 TSTINA
-514 GITFKYAYPRTPSA
+514 GITFRYAYPRTPVA
-528 NTTVGGETGS
+528 NSTVGGATG
-538 FSNGAGENIGA
+538 FYSNSAGENIGA
-549 ANYSVSATTVRPALV
+549 ANYSVSNTTIRPALV

-575 TVIQNWSVGISEI
+575 TVIQNWSVEISEV

>member
-1 MALTKVSYSMITGAP
+1 MSLTKVSYSMITGAP
-16 VNVKDFGAVGNGVT
+16 ANVKDFGAVGDGVT
-30 NDAAAFAAAIAAVAS
+30 NDQAAFALAIAAVAS
-45 TGQSIYVPAGTYVIG
+45 TGQAIYVPVGTYVIG

-86 ITGSSCITVS
+86 IGGSCITVS
-96 GALTQIQNISSAFI
+96 GALTQIQNISSASI
-110 YGLTVTFASAPSLAI
+110 YGLTVTFTSAPSLAI

-136 WLTNRPY
+136 WNTIRPN

-150 QVKGVAGSAAT
+150 QVRGVAGSAAT
-161 VTNPLYDSY
+161 ITNPLYDSY

-177 YKLESKAVSFRNLR
+177 YKLQSKAVSFRSLR

-199 GLLKIQFCEQAKL
+199 GLLKLQFCEQAKL
-212 ENVSVYNEDYQGI
+212 ENVSVYNENYQGV

-240 FNKGTGTLD
+240 YNKGTGTLD
-249 DYGLLFSN
+249 DYGLIFSN

-294 GATISNDIV
+294 GATISNDITT
-303 SGVYS
+303 GVYS

-341 TITAQSNGSVIYAGE
+341 AITAQSNGSVIYAGE

-375 SANSRGVIDVGGN
+375 SANSRGIVDVGGN

-394 STTRALS
+394 STTKTLS

-414 SSATDFMK
+414 SASSDFMK
-422 VVNDGSLVN
+422 VVNDGSIVN
-431 VNIYIDGVSADVNAM
+431 VNIYIDGVRADVNAM
-446 GAVLRTNVNS
+446 GSVLRTNVNS

-466 DNVSNFPSG
+466 DNVSNFPTG

-483 SYYANVPQRMMRQSG
+483 NFYTNIPQRMMRQSG

-504 TSGTK
+504 TSGTIS
-509 TTISG
+509 TINA
-514 GITFKYAYPRTPSA
+514 GITYKYAYPRTPVA
-528 NTTVGGETGS
+528 NSTVGGETGG
-538 FSNGAGENIGA
+538 FSNSAGENIGA
-549 ANYSVSATTVRPALV
+549 ANYSVSALVIRPVLV
-564 STSNANWTATA
+564 STSNANWTATQ
-575 TVIQNWSVGISEI
+575 TVIANWSVSIEEV

>member
-45 TGQSIYVPAGTYVIG
+45 TGQAIYVPAGTYVIG

-77 SILDFSGAT
+77 SILDFSAAT
-86 ITGSSCITVS
+86 IGGSCITVS
-96 GALTQIQNISSAFI
+96 GALTQIQNISSASI

-136 WLTNRPY
+136 WNTIRAN

-150 QVKGVAGSAAT
+150 QVRGVAGSAAT
-161 VTNPLYDSY
+161 ITNPLYDSY

-199 GLLKIQFCEQAKL
+199 GLLKLQFCEQAKL

-240 FNKGTGTLD
+240 YNKGTGTLD

-257 SQKFRVIGGDYYARR
+257 CQKFRVIGGDYYARR

-294 GATISNDIV
+294 GATISNDIL

-367 KLLTAGDP
+367 KLLTASDP
-375 SANSRGVIDVGGN
+375 SANSRGIVDVGGN

-394 STTRALS
+394 STDETLS
-401 LIVENCYVKAPSL
+401 LIVENCYVKGPSL
-414 SSATDFMK
+414 SAGSDFMK
-422 VVNDGSLVN
+422 VVNDGSAVN
-431 VNIYIDGVSADVNAM
+431 VNIYVDGVRADVNLM
-446 GAVLRTNVNS
+446 GSVLRTNVNS
-456 GSAFSQAIVV
+456 GTAYSEAIVV
-466 DNVSNFPSG
+466 DNISNFPAG
-475 TYLHVPQG
+475 TYLHIPQG
-483 SYYANVPQRMMRQSG
+483 NHYRDKPQRLMSQTGSYL
-498 TVSMTA
+498 MTA

-509 TTISG
+509 STIATTQN
-514 GITFKYAYPRTPSA
+514 YRYVYPRIPQAVVS
-528 NTTVGGETGS
+528 VGSFTAG
-538 FSNGAGENIGA
+538 FSNGSGENIGA
-549 ANYSVSATTVRPALV
+549 TIYQIREEGIRPALV

-575 TVIQNWSVGISEI
+575 DMTVNWIVELSEI

>member
-1 MALTKVSYSMITGAP
+1 MSLTKVSYSMITGAP
-16 VNVKDFGAVGNGVT
+16 ANVKDFGAVGDGVT

-86 ITGSSCITVS
+86 IAGSCITVS
-96 GALTQIQNISSAFI
+96 GALTQIQNISSASI
-110 YGLTVTFASAPSLAI
+110 YGLTVAFASAPSLAI

-136 WLTNRPY
+136 WNTIRAN

-212 ENVSVYNEDYQGI
+212 ENVSVYNENYQGV
-225 EFDRCYNSEVTNCYV
+225 EFDRCYNSEVTNCY
-240 FNKGTGTLD
+240 FYNKGTGTLD
-249 DYGLLFSN
+249 DYGLTISN

-280 DYICAVTNRDMRVI
+280 DYICAVTNRDVRII
-294 GATISNDIV
+294 GVTLSNDITT
-303 SGVYS
+303 GVYS

-341 TITAQSNGSVIYAGE
+341 SITAQLNGSVIYAGE

-367 KLLTAGDP
+367 KLLTANDP
-375 SANSRGVIDVGGN
+375 SDNGRGIVDVGGN

-394 STTRALS
+394 STDETLS
-401 LIVENCYVKAPSL
+401 LIVENCYVKAPAL
-414 SSATDFMK
+414 SAASDFMK
-422 VVNDGSLVN
+422 VVNDGSVVN
-431 VNIYIDGVSADVNAM
+431 VNIYIDGIRADVNAM
-446 GAVLRTNVNS
+446 GSVLRTNVDS
-456 GSAFSQAIVV
+456 GTAFSQAIVV
-466 DNVSNFPSG
+466 DNISNFPSG
-475 TYLHVPQG
+475 TALHIAQG
-483 SYYANVPQRMMRQSG
+483 NHYRDVPQRLMRQSS
-498 TVSMTA
+498 TLTMTA
-504 TSGTK
+504 TSGT
-509 TTISG
+509 TSTISG
-514 GITFKYAYPRTPSA
+514 NITYRYSYPRTPTALS
-528 NTTVGGETGS
+528 TVGGEIIG
-538 FSNGAGENIGA
+538 FSNSSGQNIA
-549 ANYSVSATTVRPALV
+549 VANYSVSSAAIRPALV
-564 STSNANWTATA
+564 STSNTNWTATQD
-575 TVIQNWSVGISEI
+575 VSVNWSVGMEEI